1 MKHET
6 VPATAFAIPLTYPAL
21 PSGSYRFVNREYFI
35 IRYRTDPEAFRR
47 VVPAPFELTE
57 RVVNY
62 EFIRIPD
69 STGFGD
75 YTGQAIILRGPD
87 RQLRPS
93 DVSQRSYA
101 DRRRARAVEIFRK
114 LAHPKLAVETDTL
127 VGTRQME
134 CHPRHQPVGSVSR
147 HCDGRAADED
157 AGLGADRQHCLCP
170 LPCRVD
176 PQGCLRCGQARTGRP
191 DQGFRPRNCRQRR
204 YLQCSLL
211 RVGANSARGKADQ
224 RHRCMKRYQPER
236 GDRGASRREP
246 TVAGVCHPCAAW
258 QHCRFPLSGG
268 GRPDHRYRHLN
279 RWRMD
284 RPIT

>member
-75 YTGQAIILRGPD
+75 YTGQTIIFRGTD
-87 RQLRPS
+87 RQLRSS

-114 LAHPKLAVETDTL
+114 LAHPKLVTFFAF
-127 VGTRQME
+127 
-134 CHPRHQPVGSVSR
+134 P
-147 HCDGRAADED
+147 
-157 AGLGADRQHCLCP
+157 P
-170 LPCRVD
+170 LASATKISIFMGVVR
-176 PQGCLRCGQARTGRP
+176 
-191 DQGFRPRNCRQRR
+191 F
-204 YLQCSLL
+204 SLM
-211 RVGANSARGKADQ
+211 SAR
-224 RHRCMKRYQPER
+224 
-236 GDRGASRREP
+236 
-246 TVAGVCHPCAAW
+246 
-258 QHCRFPLSGG
+258 
-268 GRPDHRYRHLN
+268 
-279 RWRMD
+279 
-284 RPIT
+284 